1 MGQEFETERA
11 ANVELKHTW
20 ELANQH
26 FIVAQDQLRQEVYRL
41 NQCLEAA
48 GLKKEEVD
56 KEKEN
61 LW

>member
-1 MGQEFETERA
+1 MERA

-41 NQCLEAA
+41 NQRLEAA
-48 GLKKEEVD
+48 GLKKEEGD